1 MGINLDGFRHGSDV
15 FIDYDFEEVMFRWE
29 AATRKVF
36 RKFYGAQEEPLPIDR
51 TNRLYNEAVDL
62 GKEIDLE
69 TYSRGRTRS
78 EWLRNT

>member
-1 MGINLDGFRHGSDV
+1 MGINLDAFRNGADV

-51 TNRLYNEAVDL
+51 TNRLCNEAIGL
-62 GKEIDLE
+62 GIEIDFE
-69 TYSRGRTRS
+69 TYSRGRARG
-78 EWLRNT
+78 EWLRNI